1 MKTKLVFASTNEFK
15 IKEVKEMFTGT
26 EYEILS
32 LLDFPEIADV
42 DETADTLIG
51 NAKLKAETIAK
62 QLNYPVFAD
71 DSGFFVDALDGAPG
85 VHSARWTGTHR
96 DYVTQNAKILDL
108 MENEEDRNASY
119 ETVIAFKPNQEE
131 KTRIFIGVMP
141 LEVATSET
149 EIEIAGFSYDTIVKY
164 SDQYVAEMTSEEKN
178 QVSSR
183 AKAVDKF
190 KYYLDGLA

>member
-15 IKEVKEMFTGT
+15 IKEVKEMFKDTD
-26 EYEILS
+26 YEILS

-42 DETADTLIG
+42 DETTDTLIG

-62 QLNYPVFAD
+62 QINYPVFAD

-96 DYVTQNAKILDL
+96 DYTTQNAKILDL
-108 MENEEDRNASY
+108 MENETNRNASY
-119 ETVIAFKPNQEE
+119 ETVIAFVQNQEE

-141 LEVATSET
+141 IEVATSET
-149 EIEIAGFSYDTIVKY
+149 EIAGFSYDTIVTYKGK
-164 SDQYVAEMTSEEKN
+164 YVAEMTAEEKN
-178 QVSSR
+178 KVSSR
-183 AKAVDKF
+183 AKAVDRF
-190 KYYLDGLA
+190 KHYLDGLA

>member
-42 DETADTLIG
+42 DETANTLIG

-71 DSGFFVDALDGAPG
+71 DSGFFVDALNGAPG
-85 VHSARWTGTHR
+85 VYSARWTGTHR
-96 DYVTQNAKILDL
+96 DYATQNAKILDL
-108 MENEEDRNASY
+108 MKNETNRNASY

-141 LEVATSET
+141 LTVAKEET
-149 EIEIAGFSYDTIVKY
+149 GVKGFSYDTIVKY
-164 SDQYVAEMTSEEKN
+164 KGQYVAEMTTDEKN
-178 QVSSR
+178 KVSSR
-183 AKAVDKF
+183 SKAVDKLIH
-190 KYYLDGLA
+190 YLDGLV

>member
-15 IKEVKEMFTGT
+15 IKEVKEMFKDSD
-26 EYEILS
+26 YEILS

-85 VHSARWTGTHR
+85 VHSACWTGTHR
-96 DYVTQNAKILDL
+96 DYATQNAKILDL
-108 MENEEDRNASY
+108 MENETDRKASY
-119 ETVIAFKPNQEE
+119 ETVIAFNPNQEE

-141 LEVATSET
+141 LKVATSET
-149 EIEIAGFSYDTIVKY
+149 DIAGFSYDTIVKY
-164 SDQYVAEMTSEEKN
+164 GDQYVAEMTSDEKN
-178 QVSSR
+178 HVSSR

-190 KYYLDGLA
+190 KHYLDGLA

>member
-1 MKTKLVFASTNEFK
+1 MKTKLIFASTNEFK
-15 IKEVKEMFTGT
+15 IKEVNEMFKDSD
-26 EYEILS
+26 YEILS

-51 NAKLKAETIAK
+51 NAKLKAETVAE
-62 QLNYPVFAD
+62 LVNLPVFAD

-96 DYVTQNAKILDL
+96 DYATQNVKILDL
-108 MENEEDRNASY
+108 MENETDRKASY

-141 LEVATSET
+141 LKVAKEET
-149 EIEIAGFSYDTIVKY
+149 KITGFSYDTIVKY
-164 SDQYVAEMTSEEKN
+164 KGKYVAEMTSEEKN
-178 QVSSR
+178 KVSSR

-190 KYYLDGLA
+190 KHYLDGLA

>member
-1 MKTKLVFASTNEFK
+1 MVKSKLVFASTNTHK
-15 IKEVKEMFTGT
+15 IAEVKELFKNSD
-26 EYEILS
+26 YEILS

-62 QLNYPVFAD
+62 QINLPVFAD

-96 DYVTQNAKILDL
+96 DYATQNAKILDL
-108 MENEEDRNASY
+108 MENESNRNASY
-119 ETVIAFKPNQEE
+119 ETVIAFVQNHDE

-141 LEVATSET
+141 LEVAKTET
-149 EIEIAGFSYDTIVKY
+149 IIDGFSYDTIVTYNGK
-164 SDQYVAEMTSEEKN
+164 YVAEMTSDEKN

-190 KYYLDGLA
+190 KHFLDGLV